1 MKTNPQMPEPPSA
14 LPNVPAPPPP
24 PGRTS
29 DISRKVLSLARE
41 IDRLPAGDYSISLTK
56 PASKNQPWSVTIS
69 KGEEPVREMTIPN
82 ARIVQTHEGRMGQV
96 EGGCKL

>member
-1 MKTNPQMPEPPSA
+1 MNTFKDSVIHREPPTTD
-14 LPNVPAPPPP
+14 PPTSR
-24 PGRTS
+24 GKSS

-96 EGGCKL
+96 KEGCKL